1 MARYNEQL
9 QKVWHQY
16 EALNGS
22 VPSTTREAVAWGV
35 SQGMIQMPEVDPLA
49 KLAEDMAT
57 ALREEYATDGQG
69 RRYRVNHAVRVSKG
83 GGQSCSPGVT
93 TLFPAT
99 ALAGRIGFWQCR
111 FTFRRHV
118 HDELGKLVGVTGAF
132 GSFCHSFTTTPQAMH
147 S

>member
-16 EALNGS
+16 EAQNGS

-57 ALREEYATDGQG
+57 AHSDGRYLTEHCAT
-69 RRYRVNHAVRVSKG
+69 
-83 GGQSCSPGVT
+83 
-93 TLFPAT
+93 
-99 ALAGRIGFWQCR
+99 
-111 FTFRRHV
+111 
-118 HDELGKLVGVTGAF
+118 
-132 GSFCHSFTTTPQAMH
+132 
-147 S
+147 